1 LIFHCRLRVRP
12 LLFIAVCS
20 ALVFHRANA
29 AAQEAIED
37 FPPQGNYKIIGTV
50 VNSITGEPVRR
61 ALVTD
66 GLHAALTDMEGKF
79 EFDGLPKGSTT
90 VNVTKPGFLN
100 EQERHLRLN
109 HSYQPRSV
117 EIGPDSAPITLKLI
131 PEGIVYGRVES
142 NGEPVPNLPVKL
154 MAQEVIEGRR
164 QWVVP
169 GQTTTND
176 DGEFRISGLPAGAYY
191 VSAGP
196 SWTQETGVPQTSR
209 QFELGYAETF
219 YPQAG
224 ELSGAAPIRI
234 SAGDHTE
241 ADFSLKT
248 TRLFKISGTI
258 VGAPVQGTNL
268 QFLNSVGEVAQFPVH
283 YEPATG
289 GFETMA
295 PGGAYLL
302 KAENYPVNTQQM
314 MTSVP
319 LNISADITGLQLNL
333 APTASIP
340 VEVQKEAVA
349 PDAGNVTRSTTVTTL
364 NGRSIQVGAND
375 GSSVQVR
382 LRDGSSLAE
391 NHQYFSNFRMAA
403 GRPIQEI
410 QNVEPGR
417 YSAEISAGG
426 RWYVVSAQCGSLDL
440 LHDELTIGVGVQPPP
455 ISVVIRND
463 PAQINGTVSS
473 DGKPAEGTVLII
485 PEGRPLGTKAIS
497 VSRGGDYFM
506 PVLAPGDYAVLALDH
521 AEDLEYTNP
530 DALRPY
536 LSKAQHVVLQPNQK
550 EELNLE
556 IVKGE
561 PE

>member
-1 LIFHCRLRVRP
+1 M
-12 LLFIAVCS
+12 CS
-20 ALVFHRANA
+20 ALVLHCAKTE
-29 AAQEAIED
+29 AQESVQD
-37 FPPQGNYKIIGTV
+37 VPPTGDYKIVGTV

-61 ALVTD
+61 ALVSD
-66 GLHAALTDMEGKF
+66 GLHAALTDAEGKF
-79 EFDGLPKGSTT
+79 EFDGLARGSST
-90 VNVTKPGFLN
+90 VNVTKPGFLS
-100 EQERHLRLN
+100 EHERHTGYTY
-109 HSYQPRSV
+109 SYQPQSV
-117 EIGPDSAPITLKLI
+117 EIGPNTAPITLKLI
-131 PEGIVYGRVES
+131 PEGIIYGKVES
-142 NGEPVPNLPVKL
+142 NGEPIPNLSVKL
-154 MAQEVIEGRR
+154 MSQEVIEGRR

-176 DGEFRISGLPAGAYY
+176 DGEFRLPGLPSGTYY

-196 SWTQETGVPQTSR
+196 SWTQEAGLPQASR
-209 QFELGYAETF
+209 KFEMGYAETF

-224 ELSGAAPIRI
+224 ELAGAAPIRI

-258 VGAPVQGTNL
+258 AGAPVQGTNL
-268 QFLNSVGEVAQFPVH
+268 QFLNSVGEVSQFPVH
-283 YEPATG
+283 YDPATA

-302 KAENYPVNTQQM
+302 KAENFMVNTQQM
-314 MTSVP
+314 TTNVP
-319 LNISADITGLQLNL
+319 LNISADVTGLQLNL
-333 APTASIP
+333 APAVSIQ
-340 VEVQKEAVA
+340 VDVQKEVVA
-349 PDAGNVTRSTTVTTL
+349 PADAGNVNSSTTVL
-364 NGRSIQVGAND
+364 ANGGSFQVVAND

-382 LRDGSSLAE
+382 LRQQSMLAGNRE
-391 NHQYFSNFRMAA
+391 YFSNFRLV
-403 GRPIQEI
+403 GRTPIQQI

-417 YSAEISAGG
+417 YTVETSVGG
-426 RWYVVSAQCGSLDL
+426 RWYVASAQCGSLDL
-440 LHDELTIGVGVQPPP
+440 LHDELTVGIGMQPPP

-463 PAQINGTVSS
+463 PAQINGVVSS

-485 PEGRPLGTKAIS
+485 PDGRPLGTKAIS
-497 VSRGGDYFM
+497 VTRGGDYFM

-530 DALRPY
+530 EALRPY
-536 LSKAQHVVLQPNQK
+536 LPKAQHIVLQPNQK

-556 IVKGE
+556 IVKSE